1 MNVVRL
7 CKNYAKFLISFMYI
21 YVLKLITFYSNNKYS
36 TDLRKIQTCLSKKY
50 TSIIIQRMGENL
62 ASPRT
67 FSK

>member
-36 TDLRKIQTCLSKKY
+36 TDLRKIQTCLSKKD
-50 TSIIIQRMGENL
+50 TIIIQRMGEYL